1 MHSILHKI
9 AFSFLLLTGS
19 FAGAQVKFTASIN
32 PAQIGRNEYAQL
44 RLMVENAREVQE
56 IIPPKLNG
64 FTIVSGPNQESG
76 MSMVNGN
83 VKKYIA
89 LSYVIKP
96 KRVGN
101 FSIPPASARADGV
114 AYKSNPVAIKVNAAG
129 SGNTGINAL
138 SSPFGSIDPFAD
150 APPESTYRDYIL
162 RKGEI
167 PTEKIKKN
175 MFVKLE
181 VDKTSCFVGE
191 PIIATYKLYT
201 RLRSVSNMTKNPS
214 FNGFS
219 VIDMQQADNMVSR
232 TEKMGG
238 REYNVYNIRQVQLYP
253 LLAGNLDL
261 GVAEIENDVQFIKAE
276 YADQQGNLLGQMF
289 RDFSNA
295 TIPAEGMENRKV
307 ILQNKP
313 LSILVKPLPDAGKP
327 AGFKGAVGNFEIT
340 AAIEKNNFTTDDAG
354 KLGIVIKGAGNL
366 QMVTAPEIN
375 WPEGI
380 EGYEPKTIDDL
391 YKNMIPVSG
400 RKMIEFSFTVARPGK
415 YEIPALEFSFFDT
428 KDGKYKTVATKP
440 VSFTVTKG
448 TGKPQ
453 RIDTTQNKIVKEPL
467 LKRFFSNRWRV
478 VSLVAVLI
486 ILGLI
491 FWLKSENRKERKIN
505 EQREA
510 EKLAALNEPV
520 EEIIHGQENP
530 LAATEESLQRND
542 GKEFYLIL
550 NQDLKNYLSHKL
562 SIPQEELNKK
572 NISEK
577 LDKKGI
583 INETSLQLHA
593 LMDEIE
599 WQLYTPFTENE
610 KMAAT
615 YEKAYDLVQLLN
627 TYRG

>member
-1 MHSILHKI
+1 MHPILQKI
-9 AFSFLLLTGS
+9 TFSFLLLTGS

-44 RLMVENAREVQE
+44 RLIVENARDVQE

-64 FTIVSGPNQESG
+64 FIIVSGPNQESG

-138 SSPFGSIDPFAD
+138 SPPFGSIDPFAD

-162 RKGEI
+162 RKGET

-253 LLAGNLDL
+253 LLPGNLDL

-327 AGFKGAVGNFEIT
+327 AGFKGAVGSFDIT

-354 KLGIVIKGAGNL
+354 KLGIVISGAGNL
-366 QMVTAPEIN
+366 QMITAPEIN

-391 YKNMIPVSG
+391 YKNMTPVSG

-415 YEIPALEFSFFDT
+415 YQIPALEFSFFDT

-440 VSFTVTKG
+440 VSFTVAKG

-491 FWLKSENRKERKIN
+491 FWLKSENRKERRIN
-505 EQREA
+505 EQKEA

-530 LAATEESLQRND
+530 LAAAEESLQRND
-542 GKEFYLIL
+542 GKEFYLLL

-562 SIPQEELNKK
+562 SISLEELNKK

-583 INETSLQLHA
+583 INETSLQLHV

-627 TYRG
+627 TYRS

>member
-1 MHSILHKI
+1 MHSFLQKI
-9 AFSFLLLTGS
+9 AFPFLLLTGF
-19 FAGAQVKFTASIN
+19 FAGAQVKFTASIS
-32 PAQIGRNEYAQL
+32 PAQIGKDEYAQL
-44 RLMVENAREVQE
+44 RLMVENAQVVQR
-56 IIPPKLNG
+56 IIPPRLNN
-64 FTIVSGPNQESG
+64 FIIVSGPNQESG

-83 VKKYIA
+83 VKKFVA

-96 KRVGN
+96 KRVGS
-101 FSIPPASARADGV
+101 FSIPPASASADGA
-114 AYKSNPVAIKVNAAG
+114 AYKSNAVTLKVTSVS
-129 SGNTGINAL
+129 SGNPGINPL

-191 PIIATYKLYT
+191 PVIATYKLYT

-219 VIDMQQADNMVSR
+219 VIDMQQADNMYSR
-232 TEKMGG
+232 TEKLGG

-253 LLAGNLDL
+253 LLPGNLDL

-295 TIPAEGMENRKV
+295 AIPPEGMENRKV

-313 LSILVKPLPDAGKP
+313 VSILVKPLPEANKP
-327 AGFKGAVGNFEIT
+327 AGFKGAVGNFQIT

-354 KLGIVIKGAGNL
+354 KLGVVIKGVGNL

-391 YKNMIPVSG
+391 YKNVTPVSG
-400 RKMIEFSFTVARPGK
+400 RKMIEFTFTVAKPGK
-415 YEIPALEFSFFDT
+415 YDIPALEFSFFDT
-428 KDGKYKTVATKP
+428 KDGKYKTVATRP
-440 VSFTVTKG
+440 VGFTVTKG
-448 TGKPQ
+448 SGKPQ
-453 RIDTTQNKIVKEPL
+453 QIDTTQNKTAKEPL
-467 LKRFFSNRWRV
+467 LTRFFSNRWRV
-478 VSLVAVLI
+478 VSLIAVLI

-491 FWLKSENRKERKIN
+491 FWLKSDNKKEKKLR
-505 EQREA
+505 EQEEA
-510 EKLAALNEPV
+510 EKLAAVNEPV
-520 EEIIHGQENP
+520 DEIIHGQENP
-530 LAATEESLQRND
+530 LAAAEESLQRKD
-542 GKEFYLIL
+542 GKAFYLTL

-562 SIPQEELNKK
+562 SIPLEELNKK
-572 NISEK
+572 NISER
-577 LDKKGI
+577 LDKKGV

-610 KMAAT
+610 KMKET

-627 TYRG
+627 TYRS